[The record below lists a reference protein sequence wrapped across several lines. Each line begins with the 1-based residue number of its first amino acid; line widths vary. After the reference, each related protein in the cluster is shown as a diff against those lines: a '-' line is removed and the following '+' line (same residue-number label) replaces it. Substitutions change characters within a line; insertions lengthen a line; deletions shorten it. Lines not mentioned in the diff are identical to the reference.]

1 MRFDHI
7 KARNI
12 GPFKGIDIDFGAI
25 PGLLVAVT
33 GENGAGKSSLLELLS
48 GAMYRKTPTRGSLVD
63 LATGRDSYLEVS
75 MANGAPYT
83 IRHTLD
89 CISKK
94 SEAVVMDGVGA
105 ALTEGAKVR
114 SVDAWVEQ
122 HMPTPEVLYT
132 STFSPQGSGGF
143 MELSP
148 ADRKRVLLRVLGV
161 ERLEVLAEQARK
173 NATEAT
179 TRARLAQARLDDE
192 RGRTLEL
199 SDAEIVLW
207 AAQGRVGGAGRE
219 LEAAEKAARDAER
232 AAEAAERAAAERRSL
247 VERMGQLDVEALSV
261 ERRHDAAQRL
271 AGRTDEVRAAREQ
284 LAAVEASLVTAR
296 AELARAREHVAA
308 EQERETQRLAHGE
321 RLRVLRGRQAH
332 LQDAVAGY
340 DRDMLDAAE
349 VEAAQAALPES
360 EATFARVEAEVYRLQ
375 GARDAL
381 QARYVEQR
389 TAIGEALHHRDQAA
403 QRLNGLELAAAG
415 EEAARAR
422 EARRVELDAERARLI
437 AARDEAVRRSTDLRT
452 RIMSSKDERIRDLR
466 EALVEIADGGVS
478 PTRAVNLAAET
489 LSADHVAR
497 VKAESAPA
505 ELQALEDSRRVLVER
520 LDVVEREQWV
530 VRDAPRQ
537 LADVEAAIAA
547 LPGAREDLV
556 AKEDAYQA
564 ARLAVETT
572 VSEGQNIR
580 DAVNAAHDALD
591 TSRKRLSQLRRAVE
605 RSAVIV
611 RAAASRAAALDEL
624 AQIKAEAKRLQ
635 VLAEYDHLD
644 PGSAGVVAATG
655 ATVADLER
663 QAEGY
668 RAVLADADAIAA
680 AGAEVEAAQRDRLR
694 IETALA
700 ELRGQLA
707 ALPELPAVDVYLAQ
721 AAAQQATVAHQAAQR
736 ELIAAEQQV
745 EQARAGAERIAA
757 LEATLAKELDEV
769 SDWTRLGQDLGR
781 DGIQALEIDAAGPEL
796 TAIANDLLH
805 TCVSRRWTMEV
816 RTQRASADGKRQ
828 LEGCDVVVIDTE
840 RGREGEAETFS
851 GGERVLL
858 GEALSLALSVLACRR
873 HGVVG
878 PTLVR
883 DESGA
888 ALDAGNGRAYVAM
901 LRRAGELIGASQ
913 ILFVSHNVELQELA
927 DARIHVADGCATVIG
942 GAL

>member
-1 MRFDHI
+1 MRFDKI
-7 KARNI
+7 KARNL
-12 GPFKGIDIDFGAI
+12 GPFKALDIDLRAI
-25 PGLLVAVT
+25 RGPLVAVT
-33 GENGAGKSSLLELLS
+33 GANGAGKSTFLELLAAS
-48 GAMYRKTPTRGSLVD
+48 LYRQGPTRGTLAD
-63 LATGRDSYLEVS
+63 LATARDSMLEVS
-75 MANGAPYT
+75 ACNGSPYT
-83 IRHTLD
+83 LRHVVDAL
-89 CISKK
+89 SKK
-94 SEAVVMDGVGA
+94 GESVALDAGGA
-105 ALTEGAKVR
+105 TLTEAGKVR
-114 SVDAWVEQ
+114 ELDAWAAR
-122 HMPTPEVLYT
+122 HLPAPEVLYA
-132 STFSPQGSGGF
+132 STFASQGSGGF
-143 MELSP
+143 LDLKP

-192 RGRTLEL
+192 RGRTPERNGAEEWLSACRGEL
-199 SDAEIVLW
+199 RVM
-207 AAQGRVGGAGRE
+207 AAE

-232 AAEAAERAAAERRSL
+232 AAEASERAAAERRSL

-271 AGRTDEVRAAREQ
+271 AGRADEVRAAREQ
-284 LAAVEASLVTAR
+284 LAALEASLVTAR

-308 EQERETQRLAHGE
+308 EQERETQRVAHGE

-340 DRDMLDAAE
+340 DRDMADAAE
-349 VEAAQAALPES
+349 VETAQAELPEA
-360 EATFARVEAEVYRLQ
+360 EATSAAIEAEVYRLQ
-375 GARDAL
+375 GEREAL
-381 QARYVEQR
+381 QARYVAEKDAVGSTGNAER
-389 TAIGEALHHRDQAA
+389 DARHRVA
-403 QRLNGLELAAAG
+403 RLEEWA
-415 EEAARAR
+415 ETEAANRAGVVSL
-422 EARRVELDAERARLI
+422 AELSAERERLI
-437 AARDEAVRRSTDLRT
+437 AARKEAELRAQNLRT
-452 RIMSSKDERIRDLR
+452 RIVSSKDDRIHDLCEALTDISNGLALDDAARAAGALADDAAAQAEAEAVPAELRALEDAIRTLTERLVVVDAER
-466 EALVEIADGGVS
+466 EALA
-478 PTRAVNLAAET
+478 
-489 LSADHVAR
+489 
-497 VKAESAPA
+497 
-505 ELQALEDSRRVLVER
+505 
-520 LDVVEREQWV
+520 
-530 VRDAPRQ
+530 DAPRQ
-537 LADVEAAIAA
+537 LAEVESALAA
-547 LPGAREDLV
+547 LPGAREALD
-556 AKEDAYQA
+556 AAGAAYQA
-564 ARLAVETT
+564 ARLAVEGT
-572 VSEGQNIR
+572 VAEGLVIR

-591 TSRKRLSQLRRAVE
+591 TSRKRLAALRRTAE

-611 RAAASRAAALDEL
+611 RAAASRAAAQDEL
-624 AQIKAEAKRLQ
+624 AQIEAELPRLQ
-635 VLAEYDHLD
+635 VRAEVDYLE
-644 PGSAGVVAATG
+644 PSARHWVASAG

-707 ALPELPAVDVYLAQ
+707 ALPEVPAVDVYLAQ

-736 ELIAAEQQV
+736 DLIAAEQQV
-745 EQARAGAERIAA
+745 EQARAGAERIAV

-769 SDWTRLGQDLGR
+769 ADWTRLGQDLGR

-816 RTQRASADGKRQ
+816 RTQRTSADGKRQ

-888 ALDAGNGRAYVAM
+888 ALDAANGRAYIAM
-901 LRRAGELIGASQ
+901 LRRAAELIGASQ
-913 ILFVSHNVELQELA
+913 VLFVSHTPELQELA
-927 DARIHVADGCATVIG
+927 DARIHVEGGTATVIG
-942 GAL
+942 GAS